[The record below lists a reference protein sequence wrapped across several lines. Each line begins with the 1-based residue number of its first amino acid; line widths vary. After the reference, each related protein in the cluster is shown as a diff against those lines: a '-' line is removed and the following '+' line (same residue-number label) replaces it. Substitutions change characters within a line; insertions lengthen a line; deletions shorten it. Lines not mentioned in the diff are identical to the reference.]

1 MKGTMGLNHTHEA
14 VPTLFDGPEY
24 RAVMT
29 YNLKN
34 GSNRLHWLIRRR
46 KLVDVIRRASPLL
59 LGTQEGYRYQL
70 EYIRRKLPGYAWIGS
85 GRFADDSDELNAI
98 FYDTRCVSVLGSGT
112 WWLASTPEVAGSMIE
127 GENFPRIATWG
138 RFSITG
144 HDRDVVMVN
153 THLTYQDVGLP
164 AQVAALIEGIDRVAQ
179 RDDDV
184 ILTGDFNR
192 PRHSPIWRALRDAGF
207 RDAVDIAEELEG
219 PVFTFPNWARWPQEK
234 ADGVTE
240 ENRIDWILYRPGA
253 GRSLPRNTVH
263 RTINTHEGLISPS
276 DHFPVVLSNR

>member
-1 MKGTMGLNHTHEA
+1 MGPDKTHEA
-14 VPTLFDGPEY
+14 TSTLFDGPDR

-34 GSNRLHWLIRRR
+34 GSNRLHWLVRRR
-46 KLVDVIRRASPLL
+46 KLVDVIRGERPLL
-59 LGTQEGYRYQL
+59 LGTQEGYRHQL
-70 EYIRRKLPGYAWIGS
+70 EYIRRKLDGYDWIGA

-98 FYDTRCVSVLGSGT
+98 FFDTRSVSVLGSGT
-112 WWLASTPEVAGSMIE
+112 WWLAPTPEVAGSMIE

-138 RFSITG
+138 RFDIAG

-164 AQVAALIEGIDRVAQ
+164 AQIAALIEGIDRVSQ
-179 RDDDV
+179 REDDV

-192 PRHSPIWRALRDAGF
+192 PRHSHSWQSLQDAGF
-207 RDAVDIAEELEG
+207 HDAVDFAARSEG
-219 PVFTFPNWARWPQEK
+219 PVFTFPNWTRWPQEK
-234 ADGVTE
+234 VDHVTD
-240 ENRIDWILYRPGA
+240 ENRIDWILYRPGD
-253 GRSLPRNTVH
+253 GRSLPGNTLL
-263 RTINTHEGLISPS
+263 RTLNTHQGLISPS